1 MLHPIRRV
9 EPTLRIVYFLGQ
21 RLLHHFAFFFSPL
34 FLPPPPS
41 LSPSLPLTN
50 GAGGTCAADDEF
62 DLLLLFD
69 VIGASTLRW
78 QLDFYV
84 SFVLP
89 QAQFY
94 GEQDVIVIDAIL
106 VIIER

>member
-21 RLLHHFAFFFSPL
+21 RLLLHFAFFSPL

-41 LSPSLPLTN
+41 LSPSLSSIN
-50 GAGGTCAADDEF
+50 GAGGRCAADDEF
-62 DLLLLFD
+62 DLLLLFND
-69 VIGASTLRW
+69 IGASTLRW

>member
-1 MLHPIRRV
+1 MRFV
-9 EPTLRIVYFLGQ
+9 
-21 RLLHHFAFFFSPL
+21 LLSPL
-34 FLPPPPS
+34 LPPLPS
-41 LSPSLPLTN
+41 LSPSIN
-50 GAGGTCAADDEF
+50 GAGGTYDADDEF
-62 DLLLLFD
+62 DLLLLFND
-69 VIGASTLRW
+69 MGASMLRW